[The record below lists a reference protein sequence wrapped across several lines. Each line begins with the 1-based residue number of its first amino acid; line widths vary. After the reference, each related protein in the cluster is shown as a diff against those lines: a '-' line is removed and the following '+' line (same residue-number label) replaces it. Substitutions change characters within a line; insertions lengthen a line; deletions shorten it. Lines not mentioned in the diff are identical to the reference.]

1 LFIIQKIERLIL
13 KKIFQKIFK
22 NSRSPQDG
30 SFFNEL
36 EKILGFKPNDLSIYQ
51 RAFTHRSANKIDEK
65 GNPINYERL
74 EFLGD
79 AMLSSVIAAHLFNQV
94 PHGDEGYLTK
104 MRSKIVSR
112 EHLNE
117 LGRDLNLIGF
127 IDSKVPTSHFGENI
141 HGNVFEAL
149 IGAIYLDLGYKFCEQ
164 FINLRVIVPYVNIPK
179 LEGKV
184 ISYKSLL
191 IEWCQKEKKSFY
203 YDVYEDNAITGERL
217 FGVKLSID
225 QKIVAKA
232 RATSKKKAEE
242 KASQRAYF
250 AFQNKIDG
258 K

>member
-1 LFIIQKIERLIL
+1 MRFI
-13 KKIFQKIFK
+13 KKIFAKS
-22 NSRSPQDG
+22 SRSQEDG
-30 SFFNEL
+30 IFFSDM
-36 EKILGFKPNDLSIYQ
+36 EKILGFRPIMIGYYEK
-51 RAFTHRSANKIDEK
+51 AFTHRSLNKVDEH

-79 AMLSSVIAAHLFNQV
+79 AMLSSVIAAYLFNEA
-94 PHGDEGYLTK
+94 PMGNEGYLTK

-117 LGRDLNLIGF
+117 LGRDLDLIRF
-127 IDSKVPTSHFGENI
+127 IESKVPTSHFGENI

-149 IGAIYLDLGYKFCEQ
+149 VGAIYLDQGYNACEKFIQ
-164 FINLRVIVPYVNIPK
+164 NRVITPYVDISR

-191 IEWCQKEKKSFY
+191 IEWCQKEKKAFH
-203 YDVYEDNAITGERL
+203 YDVFEDNGITGERL

-225 QKIVAKA
+225 HKVIAKA

-250 AFQNKIDG
+250 AFQQRIDP
-258 K
+258 KNL

>member
-1 LFIIQKIERLIL
+1 MRLI
-13 KKIFQKIFK
+13 KKIFSK
-22 NSRSPQDG
+22 SRSLEDG
-30 SFFNEL
+30 IFFESVR
-36 EKILGFKPNDLSIYQ
+36 EILGFDPIQLDIYKK
-51 RAFTHRSANKIDEK
+51 AFTHRSSNKQDEK
-65 GNPINYERL
+65 GNAINYERL

-79 AMLSSVIAAHLFNQV
+79 AMLSSVIAAFLFKEA
-94 PHGDEGYLTK
+94 PAGDEGYLTK

-117 LGRDLNLIGF
+117 LGKDLNLIRF
-127 IDSKVPTSHFGENI
+127 IESKVPVQHFGDNI
-141 HGNVFEAL
+141 HGNIFESL
-149 IGAIYLDLGYKFCEQ
+149 IGAIYLDRGYEYCVKFIQ
-164 FINLRVIVPYVNIPK
+164 KRVVVPYVDIAR

-191 IEWCQKEKKSFY
+191 IEWCQKEKKQFH
-203 YDVYEDNAITGERL
+203 YDIFEDNGIDGQRL

-225 QKIVAKA
+225 DKVIARA

-250 AFQNKIDG
+250 AFQKKIDT